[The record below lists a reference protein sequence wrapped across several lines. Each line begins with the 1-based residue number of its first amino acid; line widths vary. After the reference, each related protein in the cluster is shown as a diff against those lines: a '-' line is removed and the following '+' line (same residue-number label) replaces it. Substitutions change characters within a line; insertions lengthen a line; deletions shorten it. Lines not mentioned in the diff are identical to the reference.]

1 MAINLA
7 SKYSD
12 QIAEVF
18 TRASFIKGK
27 TAETYDLTGVK
38 TLKVYTP
45 ITVEEV
51 DYDRDGG
58 LKRYGDVT
66 EMQDVVQ
73 ELTMTQD
80 KAFTLTIDKGN
91 NLDQNLVKNAAD
103 MLRLQLNE
111 KSTPAADKYAF
122 KRFVTMAGSIVE
134 SAKPTKANIISKIAD
149 ASQAL
154 DDALVPDDNRYL
166 YLTSEMY
173 KLVCTSD
180 EFAGVDVL
188 ARQSIAKGVCGE
200 VFGMN
205 VVRVPKSYLPEDVYF
220 LVAHKDA
227 VLMPYKIAD
236 AKVHEDP
243 VGVSGALIE
252 GRHYYDAYVLGA
264 KCGGVYALVERTD
277 HQPGQDYRVRQGALH
292 PGRLGSALL
301 GFRKGLRCRH
311 CADAGDRLQDPRILR
326 AVRRVSVRGSG
337 RLNSNSR

>member
-252 GRHYYDAYVLGA
+252 AVTTTTHMCSAQSA
-264 KCGGVYALVERTD
+264 AACMHWSMRTAARA
-277 HQPGQDYRVRQGALH
+277 HRPSARA
-292 PGRLGSALL
+292 RLPRSA
-301 GFRKGLRCRH
+301 RC
-311 CADAGDRLQDPRILR
+311 ATPWTARIR
-326 AVRRVSVRGSG
+326 ATRIPQRIT
-337 RLNSNSR
+337 LPAPC

>member
-154 DDALVPDDNRYL
+154 DDALVPDVHLGR
-166 YLTSEMY
+166 
-173 KLVCTSD
+173 VCRCGR
-180 EFAGVDVL
+180 AGASVH
-188 ARQSIAKGVCGE
+188 RQG
-200 VFGMN
+200 
-205 VVRVPKSYLPEDVYF
+205 
-220 LVAHKDA
+220 
-227 VLMPYKIAD
+227 
-236 AKVHEDP
+236 
-243 VGVSGALIE
+243 
-252 GRHYYDAYVLGA
+252 
-264 KCGGVYALVERTD
+264 
-277 HQPGQDYRVRQGALH
+277 RVRRGIRHECRPCSQELSAGGRVLPRCTQGCRAHAVQDCGCQGA
-292 PGRLGSALL
+292 
-301 GFRKGLRCRH
+301 
-311 CADAGDRLQDPRILR
+311 
-326 AVRRVSVRGSG
+326 
-337 RLNSNSR
+337 

>member
-103 MLRLQLNE
+103 MRSPRRRRTSTHSSASSPWRAALWKVQSRPRRISSARLRMRRRHL
-111 KSTPAADKYAF
+111 
-122 KRFVTMAGSIVE
+122 TMH
-134 SAKPTKANIISKIAD
+134 
-149 ASQAL
+149 L
-154 DDALVPDDNRYL
+154 
-166 YLTSEMY
+166 
-173 KLVCTSD
+173 C
-180 EFAGVDVL
+180 
-188 ARQSIAKGVCGE
+188 
-200 VFGMN
+200 
-205 VVRVPKSYLPEDVYF
+205 
-220 LVAHKDA
+220 
-227 VLMPYKIAD
+227 
-236 AKVHEDP
+236 
-243 VGVSGALIE
+243 
-252 GRHYYDAYVLGA
+252 
-264 KCGGVYALVERTD
+264 RTTT
-277 HQPGQDYRVRQGALH
+277 AI
-292 PGRLGSALL
+292 
-301 GFRKGLRCRH
+301 C
-311 CADAGDRLQDPRILR
+311 I
-326 AVRRVSVRGSG
+326 
-337 RLNSNSR
+337 

>member
-149 ASQAL
+149 ASQEL

-243 VGVSGALIE
+243 VGVSGCPN
-252 GRHYYDAYVLGA
+252 R
-264 KCGGVYALVERTD
+264 
-277 HQPGQDYRVRQGALH
+277 
-292 PGRLGSALL
+292 
-301 GFRKGLRCRH
+301 LRCKKRVEAFPLLSAH
-311 CADAGDRLQDPRILR
+311 ARAWMALRLWKSPTGSFWKQYSIFLCKINSFLPKKVFFV
-326 AVRRVSVRGSG
+326 VRYHHI
-337 RLNSNSR
+337 

>member
-12 QIAEVF
+12 QIVEVF

-134 SAKPTKANIISKIAD
+134 SAKPTKALAKPGP
-149 ASQAL
+149 AL
-154 DDALVPDDNRYL
+154 EAIR
-166 YLTSEMY
+166 
-173 KLVCTSD
+173 
-180 EFAGVDVL
+180 
-188 ARQSIAKGVCGE
+188 
-200 VFGMN
+200 
-205 VVRVPKSYLPEDVYF
+205 
-220 LVAHKDA
+220 
-227 VLMPYKIAD
+227 
-236 AKVHEDP
+236 
-243 VGVSGALIE
+243 
-252 GRHYYDAYVLGA
+252 
-264 KCGGVYALVERTD
+264 
-277 HQPGQDYRVRQGALH
+277 
-292 PGRLGSALL
+292 
-301 GFRKGLRCRH
+301 
-311 CADAGDRLQDPRILR
+311 
-326 AVRRVSVRGSG
+326 
-337 RLNSNSR
+337 

>member
-7 SKYSD
+7 TKYSD

-27 TAETYDLTGVK
+27 TAETFDLTGVK

-122 KRFVTMAGSIVE
+122 RRFVTMAGTIAE
-134 SAKPTKANIISKIAD
+134 SEKPTKSTIISKIAD

-205 VVRVPKSYLPEDVYF
+205 VVRVPKSYLPENVYF

-264 KCGGVYALVERTD
+264 KCGGVYVLTATGARTAA
-277 HQPGQDYRVRQGALH
+277 PTVSGNKITGAGTIRYTLD
-292 PGRLGSALL
+292 GS
-301 GFRKGLRCRH
+301 
-311 CADAGDRLQDPRILR
+311 DPRYSDSAKDYVAETTLTAEPGCKIR
-326 AVRRVSVRGSG
+326 AFAAEDSKYPSSVAEG
-337 RLNSNSR
+337 

>member
-111 KSTPAADKYAF
+111 SPHRRRTSTHSSASSPWRAALWKVQSRPRRISSA
-122 KRFVTMAGSIVE
+122 RLRMHRRHLTMRLCRTTTAI
-134 SAKPTKANIISKIAD
+134 
-149 ASQAL
+149 
-154 DDALVPDDNRYL
+154 
-166 YLTSEMY
+166 
-173 KLVCTSD
+173 CT
-180 EFAGVDVL
+180 
-188 ARQSIAKGVCGE
+188 
-200 VFGMN
+200 
-205 VVRVPKSYLPEDVYF
+205 
-220 LVAHKDA
+220 
-227 VLMPYKIAD
+227 
-236 AKVHEDP
+236 
-243 VGVSGALIE
+243 
-252 GRHYYDAYVLGA
+252 
-264 KCGGVYALVERTD
+264 
-277 HQPGQDYRVRQGALH
+277 
-292 PGRLGSALL
+292 
-301 GFRKGLRCRH
+301 
-311 CADAGDRLQDPRILR
+311 
-326 AVRRVSVRGSG
+326 
-337 RLNSNSR
+337 

>member
-122 KRFVTMAGSIVE
+122 KRFVTMAGTHCG
-134 SAKPTKANIISKIAD
+134 KCKAD
-149 ASQAL
+149 QGEYHQQ
-154 DDALVPDDNRYL
+154 DRGCV
-166 YLTSEMY
+166 
-173 KLVCTSD
+173 
-180 EFAGVDVL
+180 AG
-188 ARQSIAKGVCGE
+188 
-200 VFGMN
+200 
-205 VVRVPKSYLPEDVYF
+205 
-220 LVAHKDA
+220 
-227 VLMPYKIAD
+227 
-236 AKVHEDP
+236 
-243 VGVSGALIE
+243 
-252 GRHYYDAYVLGA
+252 
-264 KCGGVYALVERTD
+264 T
-277 HQPGQDYRVRQGALH
+277 
-292 PGRLGSALL
+292 
-301 GFRKGLRCRH
+301 
-311 CADAGDRLQDPRILR
+311 
-326 AVRRVSVRGSG
+326 
-337 RLNSNSR
+337 